1 MCCSDTLEK
10 CGHPLYLGPGEAGE
24 AVSSAKLFLQV
35 VLSAADGNGN
45 EVKWSEKLESLTFSA
60 LGSFT
65 SSL

>member
-1 MCCSDTLEK
+1 MWPPIVLRPGWTLRVD
-10 CGHPLYLGPGEAGE
+10 
-24 AVSSAKLFLQV
+24 AVSWVQLFLQA

-45 EVKWSEKLESLTFSA
+45 EVKWSEKLESLRFSA

>member
-1 MCCSDTLEK
+1 MWPPIVLRPRWTLR
-10 CGHPLYLGPGEAGE
+10 GE

-35 VLSAADGNGN
+35 VLSAADENGN
-45 EVKWSEKLESLTFSA
+45 EVKWSEKLESLRFSA

>member
-1 MCCSDTLEK
+1 MDLR
-10 CGHPLYLGPGEAGE
+10 GE
-24 AVSSAKLFLQV
+24 AVSSVKLFLQV